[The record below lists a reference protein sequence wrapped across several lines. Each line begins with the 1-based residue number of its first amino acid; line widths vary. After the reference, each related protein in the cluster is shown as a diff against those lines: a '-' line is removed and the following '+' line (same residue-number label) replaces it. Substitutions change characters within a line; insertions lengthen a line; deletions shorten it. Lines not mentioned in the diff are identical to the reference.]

1 MKKHIAAGL
10 LFLLGVVST
19 FGFGFGVS
27 DQIEDLIDMAED
39 DDWELDTLIV
49 ARLEDDADTTWTIG
63 SLNRYDEYLVTV
75 VCDWDCDDIDV
86 CVVDDD
92 FDEKCDNDFGNT
104 AIVMLRGA
112 GLKIEVDMYEC
123 DGPYCFYGLLVFRD

>member
-1 MKKHIAAGL
+1 M
-10 LFLLGVVST
+10 
-19 FGFGFGVS
+19 
-27 DQIEDLIDMAED
+27 
-39 DDWELDTLIV
+39 
-49 ARLEDDADTTWTIG
+49 
-63 SLNRYDEYLVTV
+63 